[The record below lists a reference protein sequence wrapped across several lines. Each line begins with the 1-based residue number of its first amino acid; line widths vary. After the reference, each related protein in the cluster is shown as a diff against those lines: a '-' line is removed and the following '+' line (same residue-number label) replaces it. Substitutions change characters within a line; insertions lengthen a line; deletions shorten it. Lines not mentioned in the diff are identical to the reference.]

1 MKATHLRHGDN
12 QKIAYVIKRFEI
24 GSYEL
29 EYTVQ
34 YVLQCISSGIPK
46 KLNKKTVLKE
56 MDNNLRHGEAAFNG
70 LLDGDEEISSEAK
83 AIARKLFPTFY
94 ND

>member
-1 MKATHLRHGDN
+1 MKATHLRHEDK
-12 QKIAYVIKRFEI
+12 QKIAYVTKRFEI

-34 YVLQCISSGIPK
+34 YVLECISSGIPK
-46 KLNKKTVLKE
+46 KLNKKTVLNE
-56 MDNNLRHGEAAFNG
+56 MSQNLRHGEAAFNG
-70 LLDGDEEISSEAK
+70 LLAGDEEVTPEARAIS
-83 AIARKLFPTFY
+83 RKLFPTFY